1 MRVFLQLE
9 ANMSADR
16 LDQILLFLKNHNLA
30 TVDQL
35 VKATNASPATIRRDL
50 IKLNQQGTII
60 RTHGGVSLNQFI
72 PFQTTTNE
80 KQLKFM
86 VEKDRIAEYVSSF
99 ISAGDSIV
107 LDAGTT
113 TLSIA
118 KKIAHLPLRV
128 ITTDLHIALFLSE
141 YKQIELMITGGYID
155 SSSQSCIGNHS
166 LSLLNNL
173 YPDLAFISCNSW
185 SLERGVTAPTEEKA
199 ELKSA
204 LLQHAKRRVL
214 VADSSKYGKYYLFG
228 VAKLSEF
235 TDIVTDDN
243 LISSA
248 RPFLSKEN
256 FKLALV

>member
-72 PFQTTTNE
+72 PFQPTTNE

-113 TLSIA
+113 TLSIT
-118 KKIAHLPLRV
+118 KK
-128 ITTDLHIALFLSE
+128 LHI
-141 YKQIELMITGGYID
+141 Y
-155 SSSQSCIGNHS
+155 H
-166 LSLLNNL
+166 
-173 YPDLAFISCNSW
+173 
-185 SLERGVTAPTEEKA
+185 
-199 ELKSA
+199 
-204 LLQHAKRRVL
+204 
-214 VADSSKYGKYYLFG
+214 
-228 VAKLSEF
+228 
-235 TDIVTDDN
+235 
-243 LISSA
+243 
-248 RPFLSKEN
+248 
-256 FKLALV
+256 

>member
-1 MRVFLQLE
+1 MRVFSYLG

-72 PFQTTTNE
+72 PFQPTTNE

-166 LSLLNNL
+166 LSLLNNI

-185 SLERGVTAPTEEKA
+185 SPTEEKA

-214 VADSSKYGKYYLFG
+214 VADSSKYGKYSLFG

-243 LISSA
+243 LISSI
-248 RPFLSKEN
+248 RPILSKEN
-256 FKLALV
+256 FKLVLT